1 MTTMKLVGMVAVFA
15 GLVSAGC
22 TTSDEV
28 PTTTKPQCNVDARC
42 TATCEYGEDKAR
54 IQGQRVTG
62 MDSPWY
68 SCAYSAGASE
78 STREYALRVNSY
90 PCEGSTYTVQPWM
103 LGMDKG
109 ILCTGMSLSTE
120 VKVTLEPA
128 RSSQ

>member
-22 TTSDEV
+22 TTNDEV
-28 PTTTKPQCNVDARC
+28 PPTIPKCNVDARC

-120 VKVTLEPA
+120 VEVTLEPA
-128 RSSQ
+128 SSSQ